1 VQLPVKV
8 ELVSEKPLR
17 AIQQAVRETEAGR
30 VWATRIVGLG
40 LFCVAAALLYCG
52 ARLGSLMAAERR

>member
-1 VQLPVKV
+1 VKV
-8 ELVSEKPLR
+8 EFLAEKPLQ
-17 AIQQAVRETEAGR
+17 AIRQAVRETEAGR

-52 ARLGSLMAAERR
+52 ARLGMLLEQERRK